1 MSSGAAE
8 RCFENVTQEYAA
20 SAAALNCQE
29 RIDALGELIEWAR
42 EQRGAEMDL
51 LDQISWWGT
60 SPMGGQ
66 D

>member
-1 MSSGAAE
+1 MSGAAE

-20 SAAALNCQE
+20 SAASLNCRE
-29 RIDALGELIEWAR
+29 RIDALGELIEWAVAMR
-42 EQRGAEMDL
+42 DCEAKL
-51 LDQISWWGT
+51 LDMIGWWGT